1 MTTYLIH
8 AGTGTIIDA
17 NDGVFIL
24 DSETLTPEQT
34 AILENADDPEVID
47 LAVSSGQ
54 MFRYT
59 DLSYTNSIAYSPAS
73 IREEVRE
80 SLRYKMSDDDK
91 EMLDWAETTASADN
105 LETIAQYILSGD
117 ALWADYQEHLIDG
130 LRWGFDSMKK
140 GTL

>member
-1 MTTYLIH
+1 MTRYIVH
-8 AGTGTIIDA
+8 PGTGTIIDA
-17 NDGVFIL
+17 DDGVYLI
-24 DSETLTPEQT
+24 DTETMTPHHT
-34 AILENADDPEVID
+34 AIMLDADDNEIVE
-47 LAVSSGQ
+47 LAQEIG
-54 MFRYT
+54 RPIN

-105 LETIAQYILSGD
+105 LETIAQYILSSD
-117 ALWADYQEHLIDG
+117 SLWADYQEHLIDG